1 MLKPLLGAAVL
12 ALRTMPRLVEQ
23 AAAAMAAA
31 GRHMGAA
38 MAQAYAD
45 LVEVMRE
52 VYRWLERA
60 GGGKGR

>member
-12 ALRTMPRLVEQ
+12 ALRTMSRLVEQ

-52 VYRWLERA
+52 VYQWLA